1 MAIALTAELMIN
13 REAATDTLTP
23 PVEVELVLRSRRGD
37 EAAFA
42 EIVQLYQHRIF
53 NFVLARL
60 GNRQTAEDVT
70 QEVLVKAYYNLDRL
84 REPAKFKSWV
94 FSIAHNHLRDLVRR
108 KRLDMAD
115 VEDGHIEHYVDP
127 ADPEKELGRSSMQRM
142 VSGALEM
149 LKPDQRQ
156 MLLLCDLEGLSYKQ
170 IADIMHIPLGTVQS
184 RIFYSRKRVKE
195 ILISE
200 FGYSGDE
207 I

>member
-1 MAIALTAELMIN
+1 MAMALTAELMAN
-13 REAATDTLTP
+13 REAATDALIP

-42 EIVQLYQHRIF
+42 ELVHLYQHRVF
-53 NFVLARL
+53 NFVMARM
-60 GNRQTAEDVT
+60 GDRQSAEDVT

-94 FSIAHNHLRDLVRR
+94 FSIANNHMRDMVRR
-108 KRLDMAD
+108 KHLDTAD
-115 VEDGHIEHYVDP
+115 VEESHIEHYVDS
-127 ADPEKELGRSSMQRM
+127 ADPEKELSRNRTQRM
-142 VSGALEM
+142 VSGALER

-156 MLLLCDLEGLSYKQ
+156 ILLLCDLEGLSYRQ

-184 RIFYSRKRVKE
+184 RIFYARKRVKE
-195 ILISE
+195 ILITE
-200 FGYSGDE
+200 FGYSGGE